1 MSAAPPPEICLTPT
15 YVRLRYWRERR
26 GLTQVELAEA
36 SGVSQS
42 AISRLETSDTRVVD
56 LAVLDALARVLKV
69 RPAALLETKDH

>member
-1 MSAAPPPEICLTPT
+1 
-15 YVRLRYWRERR
+15 
-26 GLTQVELAEA
+26 VELAEA